1 MKHISILFLFL
12 SLSFISFSQ
21 TVIQEGGVSGLW
33 SKNQSPFLVEGNIN
47 IPLDSILIIEP
58 GVEVIFQGQFR
69 FDISGSLRAVGLE
82 EDSILF
88 TTNDTIGF
96 AQLDNYDI
104 GWRGINFLS
113 APYPIDTSII
123 KYGIIEY
130 VCPSADILNNP
141 SQGSISI
148 HGDGRGPVYIEN
160 SWIRNNR
167 VYIISEWGKLNLF
180 NNIISNN
187 SGGGLYYIYDSGI
200 TYGNIISENI
210 ANLDFHYK
218 VGGVFSNYSTG
229 FVNNT
234 VCFNEA
240 GYGGGISVSNDG
252 GGLDVYNCI
261 LYGNVATS
269 GIGTL
274 AYASWMDISF
284 INCVLDGTEVYN
296 DGEIEV
302 SEYHTDFDDVFS
314 DATSVIYTL
323 SPNSVAIDSG
333 MNEIYIG
340 STLFEHPEYD
350 ILGNP
355 RIANYQID
363 VGAIETSITHSVND
377 EAKEQ
382 ISIYPNPA
390 QESIMIDFSSF
401 NSASVNLRFID
412 MKGCLVLEGSYN
424 NTQTT
429 IDISSLLRGGY
440 IVSIESD
447 GKRVN
452 QFLIKD

>member
-1 MKHISILFLFL
+1 MKKYFPLFVFLFI
-12 SLSFISFSQ
+12 SLFSFSQ
-21 TVIQEGGVSGLW
+21 TVIQEGEVSGLW
-33 SKNQSPFLVEGNIN
+33 SKSQSPFLVEGNIN
-47 IPLDSILIIEP
+47 IPLDSTLIIEP
-58 GVEVIFQGQFR
+58 GVEVIFQGQFM
-69 FDISGSLRAVGLE
+69 FDISGSLRAIGLE

-113 APYPIDTSII
+113 DFYPVDTSII
-123 KYGIIEY
+123 KYSIIEY

-141 SQGSISI
+141 SQGSIRI
-148 HGDGRGPVYIEN
+148 QGDARGPVYIEN

-167 VYIISEWGKLNLF
+167 VCIISEWGKLYLF

-200 TYGNIISENI
+200 TYGNIISENT
-210 ANLDFHYK
+210 ANVDFHYK

-229 FVNNT
+229 FINNT

-240 GYGGGISVSNDG
+240 VSGGGIQVSNDG
-252 GGLDVYNCI
+252 GLLEVYNCI
-261 LYGNVATS
+261 LYGNDATS
-269 GIGTL
+269 GNGTM
-274 AYASWMDISF
+274 AYANTMLINF
-284 INCVLDGTEVYN
+284 HNCVLDGTLVESP
-296 DGEIEV
+296 GET
-302 SEYHTDFDDVFS
+302 SEFFTDFDDIFS
-314 DATSVIYTL
+314 DASSVIYTL

-333 MNEIYIG
+333 INEIYIG
-340 STLFEHPEYD
+340 SELFEHPEFD
-350 ILGNP
+350 VLGSP
-355 RIANYQID
+355 RIAGSQID
-363 VGAIETSITHSVND
+363 VGAIETSITHSIND
-377 EAKEQ
+377 EDKLQ

-390 QESIMIDFSSF
+390 QESIILDFSSF
-401 NSASVNLRFID
+401 NSASVNLRIFD
-412 MKGCLVLEGSYN
+412 MKGRLVLEESYN
-424 NTQTT
+424 NTQTI
-429 IDISSLLRGGY
+429 IDISSLRRGGY